1 MQDEVDAHSV
11 VARACSGAPP
21 HLSFLTLGSFH
32 KIQHLSG
39 KFWLLQST
47 KSVAC
52 RRADMC
58 PLSGFCGGKRTRQPL
73 KAYCLSSSLKG
84 VYDPNIGHPLPQ
96 PEATMGTPQSRPLC
110 SMLWGLTFNSLLGI
124 SLLPRN
130 HLQSTQQSTDALLSW
145 SNYLNFTY

>member
-1 MQDEVDAHSV
+1 MMQDEVDAHSV
-11 VARACSGAPP
+11 VASACSGAPP

-58 PLSGFCGGKRTRQPL
+58 PLSGFYGGKRTRQPL

-96 PEATMGTPQSRPLC
+96 PEATMGTPIVCAACCGDLLLTLC
-110 SMLWGLTFNSLLGI
+110 WELAYCPEIISSPPGKVQMHYYLG
-124 SLLPRN
+124 
-130 HLQSTQQSTDALLSW
+130 QTT
-145 SNYLNFTY
+145 